1 MPFWL
6 RWPIRV
12 VQRLVARTIDQSGDM
27 LVKPLFDEKA
37 GGFKLLNYLTS
48 STPSESAVT
57 SLHSD
62 AAKDFMWKHTNDVI
76 NNIVF
81 ENKVAC

>member
-1 MPFWL
+1 
-6 RWPIRV
+6 
-12 VQRLVARTIDQSGDM
+12 
-27 LVKPLFDEKA
+27 
-37 GGFKLLNYLTS
+37 LLNYLTS